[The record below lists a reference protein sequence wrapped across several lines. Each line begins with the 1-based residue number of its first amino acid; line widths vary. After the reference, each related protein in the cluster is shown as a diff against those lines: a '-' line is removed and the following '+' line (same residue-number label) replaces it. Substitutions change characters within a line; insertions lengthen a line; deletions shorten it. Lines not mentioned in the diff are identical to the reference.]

1 MIPRLLGL
9 AIAGYLLGSIPLA
22 WIAARLVTGKDLRTL
37 GSGNVGVMNV
47 ALSVT
52 RWAGLLVFLGELFK
66 GVLAVY
72 LAIQL
77 VACGGSQVSL
87 FGSIECQLAI
97 GVTVLATVI
106 GTRWMVWL
114 RFAGGRGNT
123 VGLGAMLVLSWQT
136 LVIGLAIWVLVR
148 LLSKSSFWAT
158 RISLL
163 TWPFVFG
170 LLTGSIVFLIFGL
183 ALSGVY
189 LTTHETVTDDH
200 TIMKERWPSLWA
212 FVIGPKRHIEP

>member
-1 MIPRLLGL
+1 MILQLIGL
-9 AIAGYLLGSIPLA
+9 AIAGYLLGSIPIA
-22 WIAARLVTGKDLRTL
+22 WIVAKLVTGKDLRTL

-52 RWAGLLVFLGELFK
+52 RWAGLLVFLSEAAK

-72 LAIQL
+72 IAMQLAGCAGPPASLSGL
-77 VACGGSQVSL
+77 V
-87 FGSIECQLAI
+87 ECQIAI

-106 GTRWMVWL
+106 GTRWMIWL

-136 LVIGLAIWVLVR
+136 LVIGLAIWILVR
-148 LLSKSSFWAT
+148 LIGTSSFWAT

-163 TWPFVFG
+163 TWPIVFG
-170 LLTGSIVFLIFGL
+170 LLTGSVVYLVFGL
-183 ALSGVY
+183 ALSAVY
-189 LTTHETVTDDH
+189 MTTHETVSDDH

-212 FVIGPKRHIEP
+212 FMIGPKRRRES

>member
-1 MIPRLLGL
+1 MIPQLLGL
-9 AIAGYLLGSIPLA
+9 AIAGYLLGSIPIA
-22 WIAARLVTGKDLRTL
+22 WIVTKLITGKDLRTL

-47 ALSVT
+47 ALSAT

-72 LAIQL
+72 MAVQLA
-77 VACGGSQVSL
+77 ACGRSL
-87 FGSIECQLAI
+87 YGSIECQLAI
-97 GVTVLATVI
+97 GVTVLAAVI

-136 LVIGLAIWVLVR
+136 LVIGLSIWVLVR

-170 LLTGSIVFLIFGL
+170 LLTGSIVFLVFGL

-200 TIMKERWPSLWA
+200 TILKERWPSLWA
-212 FVIGPKRHIEP
+212 FVIGPKRRRES

>member
-1 MIPRLLGL
+1 MIPQLLGL
-9 AIAGYLLGSIPLA
+9 AIAGYLLGSIPIA
-22 WIAARLVTGKDLRTL
+22 WIVARLVTGKDLRTL

-77 VACGGSQVSL
+77 VTCGGPL
-87 FGSIECQLAI
+87 LGSIECQLAI

-123 VGLGAMLVLSWQT
+123 VGLGAMVALSWQT

-148 LLSKSSFWAT
+148 LISKSSFWAT

-163 TWPFVFG
+163 SWPFVFG
-170 LLTGSIVFLIFGL
+170 LLTGSIVFLVFGL

-200 TIMKERWPSLWA
+200 TILKERWPSLWA
-212 FVIGPKRHIEP
+212 FVIGPKRRRES

>member
-1 MIPRLLGL
+1 MIPQLLGL
-9 AIAGYLLGSIPLA
+9 AIAGYLLGSIPVA
-22 WIAARLVTGKDLRTL
+22 WIVAKLVTGKDLRTL

-72 LAIQL
+72 VAFQL
-77 VACGGSQVSL
+77 VACGGSL
-87 FGSIECQLAI
+87 LGSIECQLAI

-123 VGLGAMLVLSWQT
+123 VGLGAMIVLSWQT

-170 LLTGSIVFLIFGL
+170 LLTGSIVFLVFGL

-200 TIMKERWPSLWA
+200 TILKKRWPSLWA
-212 FVIGPKRHIEP
+212 FVIGPKRRRES

>member
-1 MIPRLLGL
+1 MIPQLLGL
-9 AIAGYLLGSIPLA
+9 AIAGYLLGSIPIA
-22 WIAARLVTGKDLRTL
+22 WIVARLVTGKDLRTL

-66 GVLAVY
+66 GVLSVY

-77 VACGGSQVSL
+77 VACGGSLS
-87 FGSIECQLAI
+87 GTIECQLAI
-97 GVTVLATVI
+97 GVTVLAAVI

-123 VGLGAMLVLSWQT
+123 VGLGAIIVLSWQT

-170 LLTGSIVFLIFGL
+170 LLTGSIVFLVFGL

-200 TIMKERWPSLWA
+200 TILKERWPSLWA
-212 FVIGPKRHIEP
+212 FVIGPRRRRDS

>member
-1 MIPRLLGL
+1 MIAQLLGL
-9 AIAGYLLGSIPLA
+9 AIAGYLLGSIPIA
-22 WIAARLVTGKDLRTL
+22 WIVARLVTGKDLRTL

-52 RWAGLLVFLGELFK
+52 RWAGVLVFLGELFK

-77 VACGGSQVSL
+77 VGCRGSL

-97 GVTVLATVI
+97 GVTVLAAVI

-123 VGLGAMLVLSWQT
+123 VGLGAMIVLSWQT
-136 LVIGLAIWVLVR
+136 LVIGLSIWVLVR
-148 LLSKSSFWAT
+148 LISKSSFWAT
-158 RISLL
+158 RTSLL

-200 TIMKERWPSLWA
+200 TILKERWPSLWA
-212 FVIGPKRHIEP
+212 FVIGPRRRRES

>member
-1 MIPRLLGL
+1 MIAQLLWL
-9 AIAGYLLGSIPLA
+9 AIAGYLLGSIPIA
-22 WIAARLVTGKDLRTL
+22 WIVARLVTGKDLRTL

-52 RWAGLLVFLGELFK
+52 RWAGVLVFLGELFK

-72 LAIQL
+72 LAIQF
-77 VACGGSQVSL
+77 VGCRGSL

-97 GVTVLATVI
+97 GVTVLAAVI

-123 VGLGAMLVLSWQT
+123 VGLGAMIVLSWQT
-136 LVIGLAIWVLVR
+136 LVIGLSIWVLVR
-148 LLSKSSFWAT
+148 LISKSSFWAT

-200 TIMKERWPSLWA
+200 TILKERWPSLWA
-212 FVIGPKRHIEP
+212 FVIGPRRRRES

>member
-1 MIPRLLGL
+1 MIPQLLGL
-9 AIAGYLLGSIPLA
+9 AIAGYLLGSIPVA
-22 WIAARLVTGKDLRTL
+22 WIVAKLVTGKDLRTL

-77 VACGGSQVSL
+77 VACGGSL
-87 FGSIECQLAI
+87 LGSFECQLAI

-123 VGLGAMLVLSWQT
+123 VGLGAMMVLSWQT

-170 LLTGSIVFLIFGL
+170 LLTGSLVFLVFGL

-200 TIMKERWPSLWA
+200 IILKERWPSLWA
-212 FVIGPKRHIEP
+212 FVIGPKRRRES

>member
-1 MIPRLLGL
+1 MIPQLLGL
-9 AIAGYLLGSIPLA
+9 AIAGYLLGSIPIA
-22 WIAARLVTGKDLRTL
+22 WIVARLVTGKDLRTL

-72 LAIQL
+72 VAFQL
-77 VACGGSQVSL
+77 VACGGSL
-87 FGSIECQLAI
+87 LGSIECQLAI

-123 VGLGAMLVLSWQT
+123 VGLGAMIVLSWQT

-148 LLSKSSFWAT
+148 VLSKSSFWAT

-170 LLTGSIVFLIFGL
+170 LLTGSLVFLVFGL

-200 TIMKERWPSLWA
+200 ILLKERWPSLWA
-212 FVIGPKRHIEP
+212 FVIGPKRRRES

>member
-1 MIPRLLGL
+1 MIAQLLGL

-22 WIAARLVTGKDLRTL
+22 WIMARLVTGKDLRML

-66 GVLAVY
+66 GVLAVF

-77 VACGGSQVSL
+77 VACGGSL
-87 FGSIECQLAI
+87 LGSIECQLAI

-123 VGLGAMLVLSWQT
+123 VGLGAMMVLSWQT
-136 LVIGLAIWVLVR
+136 LVIGLAIWVLVH
-148 LLSKSSFWAT
+148 LISKSSFWAT

-170 LLTGSIVFLIFGL
+170 LLTGSIVFLVFGL

-200 TIMKERWPSLWA
+200 TILKERWPSLWA
-212 FVIGPKRHIEP
+212 FVIGPRRRRD

>member
-1 MIPRLLGL
+1 M
-9 AIAGYLLGSIPLA
+9 A
-22 WIAARLVTGKDLRTL
+22 VQ
-37 GSGNVGVMNV
+37 V
-47 ALSVT
+47 A
-52 RWAGLLVFLGELFK
+52 E
-66 GVLAVY
+66 
-72 LAIQL
+72 
-77 VACGGSQVSL
+77 GGRSL
-87 FGSIECQLAI
+87 YGSIECQLAI
-97 GVTVLATVI
+97 GVTVLAAVI

-136 LVIGLAIWVLVR
+136 LVIGLSIWVLVR

-170 LLTGSIVFLIFGL
+170 LLTGSIVFLVFGL

-200 TIMKERWPSLWA
+200 TILKERWPSLWA
-212 FVIGPKRHIEP
+212 FVIGPKRHRES

>member
-1 MIPRLLGL
+1 MIPQLLGL
-9 AIAGYLLGSIPLA
+9 AIAGYLLGSIPIA
-22 WIAARLVTGKDLRTL
+22 WIVTKLITGKDLRTL

-47 ALSVT
+47 ALSAT

-66 GVLAVY
+66 GILAVY
-72 LAIQL
+72 LAIQV
-77 VACGGSQVSL
+77 VACGGSL
-87 FGSIECQLAI
+87 LGSIECQLAI
-97 GVTVLATVI
+97 GVTVLATVV

-136 LVIGLAIWVLVR
+136 LAIGLSIWVLVR

-158 RISLL
+158 RFSLF

-170 LLTGSIVFLIFGL
+170 LLTGSIVFLVFGL

-200 TIMKERWPSLWA
+200 TILKERWPSLWA
-212 FVIGPKRHIEP
+212 FVIGPRRRRES

>member
-1 MIPRLLGL
+1 MIFQLIGL
-9 AIAGYLLGSIPLA
+9 AFAGYLLGSIPLA
-22 WIAARLVTGKDLRTL
+22 WIVARLVTGKDLRTL

-77 VACGGSQVSL
+77 AACGGSL

-123 VGLGAMLVLSWQT
+123 VGLGAMLVLSWQI
-136 LVIGLAIWVLVR
+136 LVIGFAIWVLVR
-148 LLSKSSFWAT
+148 LVSKSSFWAT

-170 LLTGSIVFLIFGL
+170 LLTGSIVFLVFGL

-200 TIMKERWPSLWA
+200 ILLKERWPSLWA
-212 FVIGPKRHIEP
+212 FVIGPKRRRES

>member
-1 MIPRLLGL
+1 VILQLVGL

-52 RWAGLLVFLGELFK
+52 RWAGLLVFLGEIFK

-72 LAIQL
+72 MAVQLAG
-77 VACGGSQVSL
+77 CGSPQATLSGSL
-87 FGSIECQLAI
+87 ECQLAI

-106 GTRWMVWL
+106 GTRWMIWL
-114 RFAGGRGNT
+114 RFAGGRGNSA
-123 VGLGAMLVLSWQT
+123 GLGAMLVLSWQT
-136 LVIGLAIWVLVR
+136 LVIGLSIWALIRV
-148 LLSKSSFWAT
+148 LSKSSFWAT
-158 RISLL
+158 RVSLI

-170 LLTGSIVFLIFGL
+170 LLTNSVVFLIFGL
-183 ALSGVY
+183 LLSGVY

-200 TIMKERWPSLWA
+200 TMIKERWPSLWA
-212 FVIGPKRHIEP
+212 FVIGPKRRRES